1 MKLALPALYGKSYI
15 PAAKDAWRLLKHRG
29 IDALVND
36 NLISISESHAITAI
50 LLEALTKD
58 SALKSLDFRCLHR
71 RSSDGAV
78 CLLVLALHGSG
89 LQQERRVSLFRRR
102 SNCKRI

>member
-1 MKLALPALYGKSYI
+1 MTLALAALYGKSYI

-36 NLISISESHAITAI
+36 NLISISESHSITAI
-50 LLEALTKD
+50 SPHALTKEYD
-58 SALKSLDFRCLHR
+58 PNSLDFRCLYR
-71 RSSDGAV
+71 RSSDGSI

-89 LQQERRVSLFRRR
+89 LQQERRVSLFRRK
-102 SNCKRI
+102 SDCKRI